1 MVEQCEADAW
11 LRDLA
16 VCWTIFEKAS
26 VGILYYPVNGDRVA
40 MVNEACARMHG
51 YSRDAMRNMKLQNLD
66 AADLSL
72 VSLPRL
78 QRLLA
83 GEHLTFEVEH
93 YHEDGHLFPLEVSS
107 TLISLTNDP
116 DTSGRAISALTKFF
130 AVGTVP
136 EIISSLF
143 SGDNFILEFHWD
155 ITERKKIAEA
165 VLKMRVLESL
175 SVLAGSIA
183 HDLNNLLQGLLGN
196 ISLARLYTP
205 KASQAFKF
213 LKHAEDSHTTAL
225 ELKDQLVAFATG
237 DPAAWEAMAAS
248 NLFRNLDLTTVGASQ
263 VKDEQ
268 NRSDGLSGSRE
279 REAVEKLAVKNLP
292 PTGARIL
299 VMDDEPAVLDIATEF
314 LQYVGYR
321 VDGVVNGDEA
331 IQAYQRAVTSG
342 DPYQA
347 VILDLFINA
356 GMGGKEAMERLRAI
370 DPQVKA
376 IVSSGNAGDP
386 LITNY
391 SAHGFAASLLKPY
404 RLERLQETLAS
415 LLQG

>member
-11 LRDLA
+11 LRELV

-26 VGILYYPVNGDRVA
+26 EGILYYPVNGDRVA

-51 YSRDAMRNMKLQNLD
+51 YSRDAMRNMKLQDLD

-72 VSLPRL
+72 VSPLKL

-93 YHEDGHLFPLEVSS
+93 YHKDGHLFPLEVSS
-107 TLISLTNDP
+107 TLVSLTNDP

-155 ITERKKIAEA
+155 ITERKKMAEA

-213 LKHAEDSHTTAL
+213 LKHAEDSHTTAI

-248 NLFRNLDLTTVGASQ
+248 NLFRNLDLTTVGALQ
-263 VKDEQ
+263 VKAEQ

-292 PTGARIL
+292 PIGARIL

-356 GMGGKEAMERLRAI
+356 GMGGKEAMERLREI

-386 LITNY
+386 LITHY
-391 SAHGFAASLLKPY
+391 STHGFAASLLKPY

-415 LLQG
+415 LLQR

>member
-11 LRDLA
+11 LRELA

-26 VGILYYPVNGDRVA
+26 EGILYYPVSGDRVA

-263 VKDEQ
+263 VKAEQ

-321 VDGVVNGDEA
+321 VDGAVNGDEA
-331 IQAYQRAVTSG
+331 IQAYQRAVRSG

-356 GMGGKEAMERLRAI
+356 GMGGKEAMERLREI

-386 LITNY
+386 LITHY

-415 LLQG
+415 LLEA